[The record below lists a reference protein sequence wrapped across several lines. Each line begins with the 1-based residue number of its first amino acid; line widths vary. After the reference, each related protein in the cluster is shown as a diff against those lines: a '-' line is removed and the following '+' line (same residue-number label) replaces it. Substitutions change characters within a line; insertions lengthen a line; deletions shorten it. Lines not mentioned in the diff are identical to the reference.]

1 MEDVTVSEGG
11 AVVVVA
17 SEIRES
23 ASGLSSISGA
33 EDLRMMEGRLPV
45 VVEVADVATVIID
58 SEAIEVISY
67 ISWLTLED
75 MAVSTRVAD
84 LDRTLLEETELPADD
99 ATKAAAEAASH
110 AGHGRLVLLKRE
122 LVSELELL
130 LSLVPVELPNL
141 QLLLNLITLKTSTLS
156 DSNKESWLRPSG
168 SSSKPTGVTRE
179 GFPRPGG
186 S

>member
-1 MEDVTVSEGG
+1 MVSEGG

-23 ASGLSSISGA
+23 ASGFSSISGA
-33 EDLRMMEGRLPV
+33 DDLRMMEGRLPV
-45 VVEVADVATVIID
+45 VVDVAEVATVIID

-67 ISWLTLED
+67 ILSWLTLED
-75 MAVSTRVAD
+75 ISTRVAD
-84 LDRTLLEETELPADD
+84 LDLTLLEETEEQLPADD
-99 ATKAAAEAASH
+99 AKAAAEAASH

-156 DSNKESWLRPSG
+156 DSNRES
-168 SSSKPTGVTRE
+168 
-179 GFPRPGG
+179 
-186 S
+186 